1 MVYLYHK
8 AFLFKFA
15 GGTSNKTHEWRWDL
29 DGSHANSTQ
38 GPEEGTSKEKKMW
51 KIEIKR
57 KIQGLKIHLC
67 R

>member
-8 AFLFKFA
+8 PVLFKFA

-38 GPEEGTSKEKKMW
+38 GPKEGTS
-51 KIEIKR
+51 
-57 KIQGLKIHLC
+57 
-67 R
+67 